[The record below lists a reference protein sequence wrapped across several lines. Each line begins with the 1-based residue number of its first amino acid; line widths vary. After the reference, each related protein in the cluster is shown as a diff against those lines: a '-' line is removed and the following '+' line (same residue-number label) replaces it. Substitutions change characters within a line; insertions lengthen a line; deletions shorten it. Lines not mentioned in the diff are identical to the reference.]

1 MKKTLIIWG
10 NMIKDNKKIS
20 CLMSIYNGENYLEKS
35 VESIL
40 NQTYDNFEFLIIN
53 DGSNDN
59 TDTILKDLKA
69 IDSRIKVF
77 DNNVNLGL
85 TSHSISSLRMQKEI
99 L

>member
-1 MKKTLIIWG
+1 M
-10 NMIKDNKKIS
+10 
-20 CLMSIYNGENYLEKS
+20 GENYLEKS

-77 DNNVNLGL
+77 DNNVNLAP
-85 TSHSISSLRMQKEI
+85 
-99 L
+99 

>member
-1 MKKTLIIWG
+1 
-10 NMIKDNKKIS
+10 
-20 CLMSIYNGENYLEKS
+20 MSIYNGENYLEKS

-85 TSHSISSLRMQKEI
+85 TKSLNKLIKNAEEIS
-99 L
+99 

>member
-1 MKKTLIIWG
+1 
-10 NMIKDNKKIS
+10 MIKDNKKIS

-77 DNNVNLGL
+77 DNNEFGSYKVTNVIKNAEGDFSK
-85 TSHSISSLRMQKEI
+85 TR
-99 L
+99 